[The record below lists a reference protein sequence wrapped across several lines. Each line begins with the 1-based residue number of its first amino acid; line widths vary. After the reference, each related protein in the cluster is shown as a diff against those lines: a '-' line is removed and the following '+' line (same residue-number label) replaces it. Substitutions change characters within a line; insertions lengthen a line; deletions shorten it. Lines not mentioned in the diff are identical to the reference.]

1 MNRKGILLFFSGFVI
16 CILLVSIYFFAR
28 MPERAVPPPTTG
40 ENKRVVV
47 FEDVKYSGEKK
58 GVVDWELRAK
68 KAKKYIDK
76 PTVEMEII
84 EGTYKPNPDKQV
96 FFKGDRG
103 QLNTEAEVGFVEN
116 VEVFYGNDYVLK
128 TQRLDFDFKKS
139 LVVSDHPVD
148 LKGKRMSLM
157 GQGLSA
163 DTKEQMISIKS
174 DVTGSVETEKGKYRF
189 SSNRFT
195 YAVKTNTYIFD
206 GSVVVKGRDMNMF
219 CDRVSVLSKGD
230 DIEMIDAAG
239 KVRLLAKGSVAKS
252 ERAVYHFRDE
262 KVILKESPSVIK
274 DNVEMRGQQIVYNL
288 SSGTFTVER
297 PKMRIEQ

>member
-16 CILLVSIYFFAR
+16 CIVLVCVYFFVR
-28 MPERAVPPPTTG
+28 MPERAAPPPPG

-68 KAKKYIDK
+68 KARKYIDK
-76 PTVEMEII
+76 PTVEMEVI
-84 EGTYKPNPDKQV
+84 EGTYKPNPDKSV
-96 FFKGDRG
+96 SFKGDRG
-103 QLNTEAEVGFVEN
+103 QLDTEAEVGFVEN

-139 LVVSDHPVD
+139 LVVSNHPVD
-148 LKGKRMSLM
+148 LKGKRMNLM

-163 DTKEQMISIKS
+163 DTKEQIISVKS

-189 SSNRFT
+189 SSDRFT
-195 YAVKTNTYIFD
+195 YVVKTNTYIFE
-206 GSVVVKGRDMNMF
+206 GSVMVKGRDMNMF
-219 CDRVSVLSKGD
+219 CDKVSVLSKGD
-230 DIEMIDAAG
+230 DIEMIDASG
-239 KVRLLAKGSVAKS
+239 KVKLLAKGSVAKS
-252 ERAVYHFRDE
+252 EKAVYYFKDE
-262 KVILKESPSVIK
+262 KVILKESPSVTK
-274 DNVEMRGQQIVYNL
+274 DNVEMHGHQIVYNL